1 MSQSLWWT
9 LKSPKTNILA
19 DGLIERISS
28 VLDKIESKTVHKT
41 KKVTDRGKR
50 SKTLSEVKLVK
61 NISKNPQSFLEISSV
76 QKEVPLS
83 HKLQDHAYD

>member
-1 MSQSLWWT
+1 M

-83 HKLQDHAYD
+83 HKLQDRAYD